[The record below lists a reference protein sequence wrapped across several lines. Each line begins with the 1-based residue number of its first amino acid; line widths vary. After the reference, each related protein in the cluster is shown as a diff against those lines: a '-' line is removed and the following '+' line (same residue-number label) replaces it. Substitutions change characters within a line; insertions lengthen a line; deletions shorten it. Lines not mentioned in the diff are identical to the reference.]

1 MKKVLFVCVFA
12 LLSVQMFSGSPL
24 AGEEKPQRMKPALLV
39 IDVQNMF
46 LEMMDKDGKD
56 FAMQMINYTIDLF
69 RSNGYPVIRVYHTT
83 PGYGPEPGTEP
94 FEFPKSVMI
103 TEDDSKI
110 IKNYGDGFNKTDL
123 DKVLKEKGAN
133 TVFLCG
139 LSAVGCVLSTY
150 IGAKN
155 HDYDA
160 FLLKD
165 ALLSHRAEYTKKIE
179 EIFGAIG
186 YDAVKVMLQNAEK

>member
-1 MKKVLFVCVFA
+1 
-12 LLSVQMFSGSPL
+12 MFSGSPL